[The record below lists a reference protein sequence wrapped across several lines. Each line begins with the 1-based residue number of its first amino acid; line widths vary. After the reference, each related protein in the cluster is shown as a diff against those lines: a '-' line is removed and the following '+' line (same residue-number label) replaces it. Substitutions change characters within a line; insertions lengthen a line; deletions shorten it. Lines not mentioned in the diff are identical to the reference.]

1 MWRAIKMKEARTG
14 PQPYTEDKD
23 IHSYNFVVPP
33 QFHDL
38 HFRFLKVRKG
48 GKEAVEPGWQKTKNY
63 SWHDPETRYWV
74 NNGGNY
80 GLTCPSG
87 FCVFIDAD
95 TKEIQ
100 ETLETKLPL
109 TFRYS
114 TGKEDH
120 FQYVFFVED
129 EAVGCIP
136 LLDGAYIKGRGGYV
150 IGPGSVHPNGIVYG
164 SREIRDVPVATVT
177 KKALLDALTPFL
189 LKKPQ
194 SRPPISPIYA
204 RASPITEEQI
214 QKVATGLLPAW
225 IKADHVRHNLTL
237 AIVGTCERAQWTEN
251 DVQTLVD
258 LLIEKSG
265 RGQEHAIQIKYAYGR
280 KTRKF
285 GIPSLKRMLEDL
297 I

>member
-1 MWRAIKMKEARTG
+1 MSNETLFRGSNNIMNSTSETK
-14 PQPYTEDKD
+14 
-23 IHSYNFVVPP
+23 NFVFPV
-33 QFHDL
+33 QLHDL
-38 HFRFLKVRKG
+38 HFRFIKVRPH
-48 GKEAVEPGWQKTKNY
+48 GKEAIEPGWNSRSNY
-63 SWHDPETRYWV
+63 SHNDPRIVEWIHM
-74 NNGGNY
+74 GGNY
-80 GLTCPSG
+80 GVTVPSG
-87 FCVFIDAD
+87 FACFIDAD
-95 TKEIQ
+95 TAEIQ
-100 ETLETKLPL
+100 ESLESHLPQ

-114 TGKEDH
+114 TGKPGH
-120 FQYVFFVED
+120 FQYVFFIED
-129 EAVGCIP
+129 GPIGCIP
-136 LLDGAYIKGRGGYV
+136 LKGGAYVKGKGGYALT
-150 IGPGSVHPNGIVYG
+150 PGSTHPNGTIYG
-164 SREIRDVPVATVT
+164 SREIRDVPVVTVT

-194 SRPPISPIYA
+194 SSPPISPIYA
-204 RASPITEEQI
+204 RASPVTEEQI
-214 QKVATGLLPAW
+214 QKVATVLLPAW

-237 AIVGTCERAQWTEN
+237 AIVGTCERARWTEN